1 MCDFDIPIPWPTFW
15 ILLGLVVALL
25 AIWTLQLR
33 KNDYSVID
41 LFMEGEPR
49 KASVNNH
56 IIIGSFLLSV
66 WLVIMR
72 SLDVADT
79 IPESVDTL
87 LLGVL
92 GIFVLGRA
100 AGHAIHTTGQ
110 TITRKAAIN
119 QGRRSGVDPDGLTV
133 EEEEAEA
140 ERAGPQRRKTD
151 SLLK

>member
-1 MCDFDIPIPWPTFW
+1 MICDFDIPWPTFW
-15 ILLGLVVALL
+15 ILLGLLVALL
-25 AIWTLQLR
+25 TLWTLTLR
-33 KNDYSVID
+33 KNDYNVLD
-41 LFMEGEPR
+41 LFMEGTPR

-100 AGHAIHTTGQ
+100 AGHAIHTTGV
-110 TITRKAAIN
+110 TMTRKAEIN
-119 QGRRSGVDPDGLTV
+119 RGRREDENGDEYDGLDRRGAD
-133 EEEEAEA
+133 EERPPGQAK
-140 ERAGPQRRKTD
+140 RG
-151 SLLK
+151 LLK